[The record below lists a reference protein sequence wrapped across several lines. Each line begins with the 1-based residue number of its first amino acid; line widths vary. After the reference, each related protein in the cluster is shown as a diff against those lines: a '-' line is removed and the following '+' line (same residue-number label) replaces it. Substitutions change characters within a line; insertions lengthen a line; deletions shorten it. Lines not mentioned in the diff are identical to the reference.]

1 MTHHAPTCPCHT
13 NNQGDHQ
20 VTTTPAT
27 AELVAVALAGF
38 VAAARAYLAAV
49 DGAALTSNTTTRKA

>member
-1 MTHHAPTCPCHT
+1 MADTPT
-13 NNQGDHQ
+13 
-20 VTTTPAT
+20 T

-49 DGAALTSNTTTRKA
+49 DGAALTSSTTTKEK